1 MEIYLPI
8 AGMSINFFI
17 ILGAGGLV
25 GFLSGLFGVGGGF
38 LLTPLLMMVGIPPA
52 VAAASDSNQIV
63 AGASSGAFAHWRLG
77 NVDFKMGLVILIGGF
92 SYHYLR
98 AIEVKQHIVQI
109 ADDLREIIL
118 EIRRYEKNY
127 LLYGQEEDFR
137 QNQRYTQQALEE
149 LGQIAPDV
157 QNLQVASQLDTFRQE
172 LLAYQE
178 LMQQLAVRPKEHGQP
193 DSRGLEEQLRTR
205 GKALVDLSVQLVS
218 FERRRILE
226 IITTLKTQLLVSMV
240 IFLGSMSFFTLLVSR
255 KILRPLRVIESTT
268 HRIAQGDFKPLPV
281 LDTRDETQRVV
292 EAFNRMVEE
301 LEKRQ
306 DQLVQG
312 KKMSSLGVLTA
323 GIAHQL
329 NNPLNNISTSCQ
341 IIMEELD
348 EGDKELLRKLLTN
361 VEQEVY
367 RARDIVKG
375 LLEFSRVRDF
385 ALKTVP
391 LENVVKQSIRLI
403 SSQVPPGI
411 DVVTEVPE
419 DLVLELDPQRMQEV
433 FLNLLMNGLQAV
445 KETPGEIK
453 ISARVEALGRE
464 VVITVADT
472 GVGIPKE
479 ELDRVFDPFFSTK
492 EVGAGTGLGLS
503 IVYGII
509 EKHHG
514 RISVESTEGEGT
526 RFTIRMPY
534 NPEVEAE
541 RAAS

>member
-1 MEIYLPI
+1 MHLNIRQKVI
-8 AGMSINFFI
+8 F
-17 ILGAGGLV
+17 GLV
-25 GFLSGLFGVGGGF
+25 TCVLAVGF
-38 LLTPLLMMVGIPPA
+38 
-52 VAAASDSNQIV
+52 
-63 AGASSGAFAHWRLG
+63 
-77 NVDFKMGLVILIGGF
+77 IGGF

-149 LGQIAPDV
+149 LVQIVPDV
-157 QNLQVASQLDTFRQE
+157 QNLQVAGQLHSFRKE

-178 LMQQLAVRPKEHGQP
+178 LMQQLAARPKERSQP
-193 DSRGLEEQLRTR
+193 DSRSLEEQLRSR
-205 GKALVDLSVQLVS
+205 GKALVDLSVQLVT

-226 IITTLKTQLLVSMV
+226 IIATLKGQLLVAML

-268 HRIAQGDFKPLPV
+268 RRIAQGDFKPLPV

-292 EAFNRMVEE
+292 EAFNRMVGE

-312 KKMSSLGVLTA
+312 KKMASLGVLTA

-341 IIMEELD
+341 IILEELD

-385 ALKTVP
+385 AVKAVP
-391 LENVVKQSIRLI
+391 LEDVVKRSTRLI

-411 DVVTEVPE
+411 DVVTEVPG

-433 FLNLLMNGLQAV
+433 FLNLLMNAIQAV
-445 KETPGEIK
+445 KEPPGEIK
-453 ISARVEALGRE
+453 ISARIAGPE

-472 GVGIPKE
+472 GVGIPTE
-479 ELDRVFDPFFSTK
+479 ELDRIFDPFFTTK
-492 EVGAGTGLGLS
+492 EVGVGTGLGLS

-514 RISVESTEGEGT
+514 KIAVESREGEGT

-534 NPEVEAE
+534 NPEARVEE
-541 RAAS
+541 RAAP